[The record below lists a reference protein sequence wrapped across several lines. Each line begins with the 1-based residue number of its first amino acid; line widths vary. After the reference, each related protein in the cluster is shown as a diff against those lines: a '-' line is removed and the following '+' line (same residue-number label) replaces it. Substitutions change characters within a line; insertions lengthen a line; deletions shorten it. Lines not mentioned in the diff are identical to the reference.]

1 LTNRSRRPPKATH
14 RPGCNIWVRELDFDS
29 PHYEDR
35 HRSLLVERARLKA
48 LPAEPAKVIEHPTG
62 VTVGQV
68 WAGLDD
74 QAKRNYLIS
83 AGVQVWVMS
92 NKDLRATPGAEIRYI
107 TGDPHKIMG
116 TLAGIVAQGEPT
128 SELPVQW
135 ARVVEEDLA
144 EARRRLT
151 R

>member
-1 LTNRSRRPPKATH
+1 
-14 RPGCNIWVRELDFDS
+14 
-29 PHYEDR
+29 
-35 HRSLLVERARLKA
+35 
-48 LPAEPAKVIEHPTG
+48 